1 MYIADAGNNVI
12 RKIDRQGIITTIA
25 GNGKHQDS
33 GDGGPALQAGLR
45 SIDDLVMS
53 PAGELHVLETNTH
66 HVRKITKD
74 GIIVTVAGRAGI
86 QGLFGDGGPATQAM
100 LKQPA
105 GIAFDSKGNLYI
117 SDMGNNRIR
126 KVDTQGIITTLAG
139 TTSFGWGDDGEHV
152 EIYFQNFP

>member
-1 MYIADAGNNVI
+1 MRESRRD
-12 RKIDRQGIITTIA
+12 
-25 GNGKHQDS
+25 
-33 GDGGPALQAGLR
+33 
-45 SIDDLVMS
+45 
-53 PAGELHVLETNTH
+53 
-66 HVRKITKD
+66 HVRKITPD
-74 GIIVTVAGRAGI
+74 GKIVTVAGQAGI
-86 QGLFGDGGPATQAM
+86 QGLFGDGGPATRAM

-139 TTSFGWGDDGEHV
+139 TTSFGWGDDGENV